1 MLHYTEEYLCDLCEA
16 STSHLDLEKLASK
29 KVLVTG
35 ASGLICSALVDQL
48 LIWNKM
54 HKLDMVIYAA
64 GRSKEKMMRRFSY
77 WGGQDCFR
85 FCQYDAKLPFHAESG
100 FDYIIHGASNASPA
114 VYAAEPVETMLSN
127 FIGTQNLLN
136 EIRQKKAGR
145 FLYIS
150 SSEIYGEKDGTLPYS
165 ENSYGF
171 VDILNPRACYP
182 SSKRAAETLCAAYKK
197 EYGVDVVI
205 IRPGHVYGPTMT
217 DTDNRA
223 SSQFPRDV
231 KAGKNIIMKSAGTQL
246 RSYCYVLDCATA
258 ILTVLLNGE
267 SGEAYNVSNKN
278 SVVTIREMAE
288 AFAEVGGKK
297 LIFEEAT
304 KAESAS
310 FNLMQNSSL
319 TSEKIE
325 ALGWSAQF
333 DMLSGARRTLNSM
346 F

>member
-1 MLHYTEEYLCDLCEA
+1 
-16 STSHLDLEKLASK
+16 
-29 KVLVTG
+29 
-35 ASGLICSALVDQL
+35 
-48 LIWNKM
+48 
-54 HKLDMVIYAA
+54 
-64 GRSKEKMMRRFSY
+64 MMRRFSY

-85 FCQYDAKLPFHAESG
+85 FCQYDATLPFHAESG

-205 IRPGHVYGPTMT
+205 IRPGHVY
-217 DTDNRA
+217 
-223 SSQFPRDV
+223 
-231 KAGKNIIMKSAGTQL
+231 
-246 RSYCYVLDCATA
+246 
-258 ILTVLLNGE
+258 
-267 SGEAYNVSNKN
+267 
-278 SVVTIREMAE
+278 
-288 AFAEVGGKK
+288 
-297 LIFEEAT
+297 
-304 KAESAS
+304 
-310 FNLMQNSSL
+310 
-319 TSEKIE
+319 
-325 ALGWSAQF
+325 
-333 DMLSGARRTLNSM
+333 ARL
-346 F
+346 